1 MNKLLKYEIGNVFFV
16 AIILVLASVS
26 CGEDETGPSKRGRNL
41 EIHADIPV
49 IVNQAYYRDD
59 DGNYRLL
66 VPSASNR
73 QLVIVNVTVVNRTST
88 IIPFNVDPEAVQ
100 LGDRRGKRYNAVDPV
115 ERSRVLGSVLED
127 DIGNKNIHPLLWGD
141 IELARKFQVA
151 GYIAFD
157 VPKGLILGTLFWDE
171 IEYIPVDFLDYWKKR

>member
-1 MNKLLKYEIGNVFFV
+1 MNKLLKYRIWNGFLV
-16 AIILVLASVS
+16 AVILVLAGVS
-26 CGEDETGPSKRGRNL
+26 CGGDDTGPMKRGRNL

-49 IVNQAYYRDD
+49 IVDQAYYRDD
-59 DGNYRLL
+59 SGEHRLL

-88 IIPFNVDPEAVQ
+88 VIPFNVDPEAVQ

-115 ERSRVLGSVLED
+115 ERSRVLGRAIED
-127 DIGNKNIHPLLWGD
+127 EIGSKDIHPLLWGD
-141 IELARKFQVA
+141 VELARKFQVS
-151 GYIAFD
+151 GHIAFD